1 MMPGGGRPAD
11 PGDAVIEILDAV
23 APSPLDR
30 YRVDLVAVPFRT
42 PVPTASGTWAARRS
56 MLVTLRDGDGVA
68 GIGEIAPAP
77 GEEEAAMAVLASLAP
92 RLAGL
97 APAQVLVAI
106 EEDRATG
113 RELALASALEAGIET
128 ALLDLASRRA
138 GMPVAALLA
147 GASGRGVARLA
158 VPVSA
163 LVSADD
169 PAGAAAEAAAAVA
182 TGTRCIKIKVG
193 SEPDV
198 ASLVRRIAA
207 VREAAGD
214 DVELRLDANGSWSIA
229 DAAERL
235 EAAEPYRIAYAEQ
248 PVASIAEMAALR
260 RAVRVPIAADETVTG
275 AAAARRLVDA
285 GAVDALVVKPARAG
299 GPVETLRIAA
309 VGAEAGVPVVLST
322 FFETGIGLA
331 AALHVAAALPGADVA
346 HGIATA
352 SLLASDL
359 LLFGPEVADGTLV
372 VPDAAGLGV
381 DVDPGAVARFRDPS
395 SGLR

>member
-1 MMPGGGRPAD
+1 MMPGGPRPAD

-42 PVPTASGTWAARRS
+42 PVPTASGTWTVRRS
-56 MLVTLRDGDGVA
+56 LLVTLRDGDGVA

-182 TGTRCIKIKVG
+182 TGMRCIKLKVG
-193 SEPDV
+193 AAPDV

-207 VREAAGD
+207 VREAAGE
-214 DVELRLDANGSWSIA
+214 DVELRLDANGSWSVA
-229 DAAERL
+229 GATVRL

-260 RAVRVPIAADETVTG
+260 RAVRVPIAADETVAG

-285 GAVDALVVKPARAG
+285 GAVDALVVKQARVG

-359 LLFGPEVADGTLV
+359 LLFAPDAADGALV

-381 DVDPGAVARFRDPS
+381 DVDPEAVARYRDSS
-395 SGLR
+395 SGRR